1 MLLIGNS
8 SHSNYW
14 NSTFWK
20 KNVSYIKLRNL
31 EFGYTLPKQW
41 IQAAMISDLRVY
53 VAGTNLFTLTNVP
66 GIDPE
71 TSEGNGL
78 AYPTTRIINIG
89 LNLKF

>member
-20 KNVSYIKLRNL
+20 KNVTYAKLRNL
-31 EFGYTLPKQW
+31 ELGYTLPKSLTEK
-41 IQAAMISDLRVY
+41 AYISHLRFY
-53 VAGTNLFTLTNVP
+53 VAGTNLFTISNAP

-71 TSEGNGL
+71 SNEGNGL
-78 AYPTTRIINIG
+78 GYPTTRVINIG
-89 LNLKF
+89 VNLKF